1 METFSGLRLA
11 FSAMERGGNLPAA
24 YNAANEKAVALF
36 LGRKIR
42 FLEIPEIIGSC
53 MEQCRYVPHQGVE
66 DILETEAGVYAY
78 IESRW

>member
-1 METFSGLRLA
+1 M
-11 FSAMERGGNLPAA
+11 
-24 YNAANEKAVALF
+24 
-36 LGRKIR
+36 GRKIR

-53 MEQCRYVPHQGVE
+53 MEQCRYVPHPGVE